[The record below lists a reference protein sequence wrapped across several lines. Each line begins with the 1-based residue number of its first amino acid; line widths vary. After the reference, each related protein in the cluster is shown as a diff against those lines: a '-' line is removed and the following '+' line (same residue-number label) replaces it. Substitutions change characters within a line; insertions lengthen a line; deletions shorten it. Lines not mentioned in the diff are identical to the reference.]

1 MTAPN
6 MNNVHDAFEKY
17 NALLSLEKLT
27 GTKTTRARNEVLRG
41 LNDSDLTA
49 IALLIAKGT
58 DPNARNNAR

>member
-6 MNNVHDAFEKY
+6 MTNVREAHEKY
-17 NALLSLEKLT
+17 TALLALEKLT
-27 GTKTTRARNEVLRG
+27 GTKTTRARNEVLRE

-58 DPNARNNAR
+58 DRNERNSR